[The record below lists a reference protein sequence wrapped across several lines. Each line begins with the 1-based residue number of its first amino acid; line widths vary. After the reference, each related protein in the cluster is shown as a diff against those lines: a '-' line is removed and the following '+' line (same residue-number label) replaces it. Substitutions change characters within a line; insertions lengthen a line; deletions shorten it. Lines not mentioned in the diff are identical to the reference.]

1 MMKPEL
7 MSLVK
12 RVGLAVVW
20 AVVMV
25 TPAWGQDARLQI
37 TLSHLEAKASEVT
50 DVTVDER
57 MLKLGAAILSTH
69 RSADEARV
77 KELLKA
83 LQGVYVKIL
92 KFDQDGA
99 YTTTDL
105 DSLRSQLQAPGW
117 MRVVNVQSKRGGEN
131 VEVYL
136 MGEVDKIQGVAVIV
150 ADPHELVVANVVG
163 PIDLEKI
170 SELEGHFGIP
180 QLDLRL
186 DIGRTR
192 VKD

>member
-1 MMKPEL
+1 
-7 MSLVK
+7 
-12 RVGLAVVW
+12 
-20 AVVMV
+20 
-25 TPAWGQDARLQI
+25 
-37 TLSHLEAKASEVT
+37 
-50 DVTVDER
+50 
-57 MLKLGAAILSTH
+57 
-69 RSADEARV
+69 
-77 KELLKA
+77 
-83 LQGVYVKIL
+83 
-92 KFDQDGA
+92 
-99 YTTTDL
+99 
-105 DSLRSQLQAPGW
+105 
-117 MRVVNVQSKRGGEN
+117 VQSKRGGEN